1 MLIEHDMPPIPQRY
15 RDPPVLFDNIPMRSL
30 VTRFIPDEHYERT
43 MFSCGWLIYL
53 SVIVFGS
60 IPGARAEF
68 NDVASGV
75 VLHLIVYSFIAFL
88 LACGARGSAVR
99 KAAVSFALVAGMGA
113 FDEAV
118 QSLLPYRHGAVAD
131 WGIDVI
137 AAFLA
142 ASLYWLASMR
152 HSAASR

>member
-1 MLIEHDMPPIPQRY
+1 
-15 RDPPVLFDNIPMRSL
+15 MRSL
-30 VTRFIPDEHYERT
+30 VTRFIPDEHYERS
-43 MFSCGWLIYL
+43 MFGLGWLLYL
-53 SVIVFGS
+53 AVIVFGS

-75 VLHLIVYSFIAFL
+75 TLHLIVYSCIAFL
-88 LACGARGSAVR
+88 LACGAQGSAVR
-99 KAAVSFALVAGMGA
+99 KAAVSFLLVATMGA

-118 QSLLPYRHGAVAD
+118 QSLLPYRHGAAAD

-142 ASLYWLASMR
+142 ASLYWLAATR
-152 HSAASR
+152 TTLLSR